1 MGLVLG
7 ESIRISPRKGR
18 LVGEDSSSPWAGTI
32 QLAENYER
40 TK

>member
-7 ESIRISPRKGR
+7 VSMKLSPRKGR
-18 LVGEDSSSPWAGTI
+18 LVDEDTSLPWAGTI
-32 QLAENYER
+32 ELAENYER